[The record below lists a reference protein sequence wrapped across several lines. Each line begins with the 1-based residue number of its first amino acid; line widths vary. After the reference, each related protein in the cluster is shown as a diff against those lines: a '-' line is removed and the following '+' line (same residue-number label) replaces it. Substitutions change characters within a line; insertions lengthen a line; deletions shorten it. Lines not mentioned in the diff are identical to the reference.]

1 MQTDE
6 VIYEMYRT
14 VMCEM
19 QALIRELD
27 AGKKQRITLD
37 SLHDLTE
44 KVRGVPARVSH
55 HHSPVI

>member
-1 MQTDE
+1 
-6 VIYEMYRT
+6 MYRT

-27 AGKKQRITLD
+27 GGKKQRITLD